1 MRGLLKGT
9 PLHVLFILL
18 FYVWFTLCIVY
29 AFALSYVRAV
39 HNNLKTQG
47 NIKIVQKCPFNIQV
61 KSINNQIACKNDI
74 ISKNQCDTVAFDVL
88 SSNLGFKS
96 HLNMLKAIL
105 MSCLWDLR
113 GKQHDHHEVG
123 GNLEGMTPYMRWY
136 RDYPVEFSASEYSFC
151 ESRSMG
157 RSGPSWELMYTRL
170 PCPSLVMW
178 NTFTRPGVNVCD
190 GIMTYCNRWYG
201 RPLHSDSIKA

>member
-1 MRGLLKGT
+1 M
-9 PLHVLFILL
+9 
-18 FYVWFTLCIVY
+18 
-29 AFALSYVRAV
+29 RAV

-105 MSCLWDLR
+105 MSCL
-113 GKQHDHHEVG
+113 
-123 GNLEGMTPYMRWY
+123 
-136 RDYPVEFSASEYSFC
+136 
-151 ESRSMG
+151 
-157 RSGPSWELMYTRL
+157 
-170 PCPSLVMW
+170 
-178 NTFTRPGVNVCD
+178 
-190 GIMTYCNRWYG
+190 
-201 RPLHSDSIKA
+201 